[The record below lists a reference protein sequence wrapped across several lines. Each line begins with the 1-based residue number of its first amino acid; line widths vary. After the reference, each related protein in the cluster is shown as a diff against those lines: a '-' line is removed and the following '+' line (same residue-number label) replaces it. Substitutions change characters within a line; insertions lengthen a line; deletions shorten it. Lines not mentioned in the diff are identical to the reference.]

1 LLQAA
6 LPAAPAPISAPAPAM
21 ITPARLQAAVEMFA
35 GQPALVDPRLLLPAC
50 GRPEMAF
57 AGGGRSVMV
66 RCAAP
71 EWRVF
76 IPVGSDVAAGLP
88 GVAAPATA
96 STADR
101 PAPLVRRGDR
111 VMVEAEGDGFVVGME
126 AVAEADARDGRVTVH
141 AASGGRRLVAMVDED
156 GRVRI
161 RGLNPVVNRR

>member
-1 LLQAA
+1 
-6 LPAAPAPISAPAPAM
+6 M
-21 ITPARLQAAVEMFA
+21 ITPARLQAAVEVFA

-76 IPVGSDVAAGLP
+76 IPVGSGVAGAFP
-88 GVAAPATA
+88 ASAAPAA
-96 STADR
+96 PPAADR
-101 PAPLVRRGDR
+101 AAPLVRRGDR
-111 VMVEAEGDGFVVGME
+111 VMVEIEGDGFVVGME
-126 AVAEADARDGRVTVH
+126 GLAEADARDGRVTVRP
-141 AASGGRRLVAMVDED
+141 ASGGRRMVAMVDDD

-161 RGLNPVVNRR
+161 RGLKSVVNRR